1 MTATRNQLILLAAGA
16 SAATLLAGFGFEH
29 LGGLAPCK
37 LCLWQRWPHAVA
49 PILGLLAVAIGGRM
63 LPLSG
68 MVTMAVSTGLAIYH
82 SGVER
87 HWWAGP
93 SSCTGSG
100 PSLSQMTP
108 EQILTPSLVEPV
120 VLCDRIAWELFGLTM
135 ANYNVLL
142 SAFLVVVWAMALAR
156 GRG

>member
-1 MTATRNQLILLAAGA
+1 MTATRNQLILLAAAA

-87 HWWAGP
+87 HWWDGP

-156 GRG
+156 GRS

>member
-16 SAATLLAGFGFEH
+16 SAASLLAAFGFEH

-63 LPLSG
+63 LALSG
-68 MVTMAVSTGLAIYH
+68 MVTMAVSTGLGVYH

-87 HWWAGP
+87 HWWTGP

-108 EQILTPSLVEPV
+108 EQILNPSLVQPV

-142 SAFLVVVWAMALAR
+142 SAVLVVVWAMALAR
-156 GRG
+156 GRA